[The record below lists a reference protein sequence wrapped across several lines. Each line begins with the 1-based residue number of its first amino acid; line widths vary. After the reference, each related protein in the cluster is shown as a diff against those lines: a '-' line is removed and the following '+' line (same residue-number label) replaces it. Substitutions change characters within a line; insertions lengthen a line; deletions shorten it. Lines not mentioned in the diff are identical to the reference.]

1 MERGESF
8 MNVWL
13 KRLKSN
19 DGFTLIEM
27 MIVGAILSVLVLA
40 FTGYMYQQAKQTK
53 SMSEKQSYNQ
63 LKANVLNASAQPDT
77 LTASEAITFDKL

>member
-1 MERGESF
+1 MKAF
-8 MNVWL
+8 L

-19 DGFTLIEM
+19 DGFTLVEM

-40 FTGYMYQQAKQTK
+40 FTGYMYQQARQTK

-63 LKANVLNASAQPDT
+63 LKANVLNATTQPDT
-77 LTASEAITFDKL
+77 LTASEAITFDNL